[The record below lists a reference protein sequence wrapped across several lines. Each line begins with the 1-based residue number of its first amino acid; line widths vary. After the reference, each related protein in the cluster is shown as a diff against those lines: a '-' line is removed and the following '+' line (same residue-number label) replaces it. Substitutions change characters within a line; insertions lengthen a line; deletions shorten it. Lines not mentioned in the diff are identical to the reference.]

1 MISNE
6 RIQQASRILIDAAH
20 PERIILFGS
29 YARGDASEDSDL
41 DLLVIERSL
50 PNKRAEMVRL
60 RELLRPLRIP
70 VDIIVVS
77 QREFSDWSHLP
88 GTAFYWAAKEGR
100 VLHEAAA

>member
-6 RIQQASRILIDAAH
+6 RIQQVSRILVDAAH

-50 PNKRAEMVRL
+50 PDKRAEMVRL
-60 RELLRPLRIP
+60 REVLRPLRIP

-77 QREFSDWSHLP
+77 QREFCDWSHLP